1 MQWTDLLAEANA
13 QNLHSQRIQ
22 GVVIGLVTNNQDPA
36 QLGRVKVKF
45 PWLNDTDESH
55 WARIATP
62 MAGKTGSF
70 YCLPEIDDEVLVA
83 FEQGDPRF
91 PYILGMLWNGKDLPP
106 DKNESKKNDVRLIR
120 SRSGHEIRLNDTQGQ
135 EKFEII
141 DKSGKNKLTFDTTDN
156 TITITSKKD
165 ITLSAPKGTIKLSAQ
180 TLALESTQQTT
191 VQADTGLDL
200 KANATMN
207 LKGTIINLN

>member
-55 WARIATP
+55 WARIATT

-165 ITLSAPKGTIKLSAQ
+165 ITLSAPKGTIKLSAR

>member
-156 TITITSKKD
+156 TITITSEKD

>member
-13 QNLHSQRIQ
+13 QNLYSQRIQ

-120 SRSGHEIRLNDTQGQ
+120 SRSGHEIRLNDTKGQ

-156 TITITSKKD
+156 TITITSEKD